1 MWKWT
6 DASLQIGVLQHKKK
20 FKYTRKVGNRYYY
33 DDQKPTVSVAK
44 EIPDNVA
51 EFLKASS
58 ADILNVGI
66 PKENQHTSITKNK
79 NGGYDLTVTDKT
91 NGKVMAK
98 ESVTNEKL
106 AEFNKALSTIN
117 QDIKDDNVEYSA
129 FDTRAAKQ
137 YNSRMAQLNAQ
148 KISNLT
154 SNKAAAKKKGR

>member
-6 DASLQIGVLQHKKK
+6 DASQQLGVLQHKKK
-20 FKYTRKVGNRYYY
+20 FKYTRKVRNRYYY

-44 EIPDNVA
+44 EIPDNVV

-58 ADILNVGI
+58 ADIYDVGI

-98 ESVTNEKL
+98 VSATNEEI
-106 AEFNKALSTIN
+106 AEHQAL
-117 QDIKDDNVEYSA
+117 
-129 FDTRAAKQ
+129 
-137 YNSRMAQLNAQ
+137 
-148 KISNLT
+148 ISFVQHY
-154 SNKAAAKKKGR
+154 RIIF